1 MQNWGWSQTKVNEL
15 WFCLKMDLTLYL
27 LYLRQLDFSIVRS
40 VIWKVNMLICS
51 LLRASWKK
59 IIFMIQGW
67 NVKRLLLWNI
77 LLFCFSKI
85 QDHLSS
91 LLQRVIYDLSRLYPN
106 SPKSFWGTKRLLFV
120 GFKNAFFFFWFFFL
134 SSCVSKTCKSETR
147 IMESIGKIKNR
158 LFTCYNQIYRWKKL
172 RSISLTTAP
181 ILLFFF
187 PLEVAHYSNIMHSAF
202 REKTGFLNWWSLWGT
217 CSITYCSEKPTCQ
230 IFSVKQ
236 WWALSSMAHIDVF
249 IKGLP
254 PWLGFRSLCL

>member
-1 MQNWGWSQTKVNEL
+1 MWKDCYYEIFCYSVFQRYRTTYPAYFKEWSMILVDYILTPQSHFGGQKDYFLLV
-15 WFCLKMDLTLYL
+15 LKML
-27 LYLRQLDFSIVRS
+27 
-40 VIWKVNMLICS
+40 
-51 LLRASWKK
+51 
-59 IIFMIQGW
+59 
-67 NVKRLLLWNI
+67 
-77 LLFCFSKI
+77 
-85 QDHLSS
+85 
-91 LLQRVIYDLSRLYPN
+91 
-106 SPKSFWGTKRLLFV
+106 
-120 GFKNAFFFFWFFFL
+120 FFFFVFFFL

-147 IMESIGKIKNR
+147 IMESIGKIKNW

-236 WWALSSMAHIDVF
+236 WWALSSVAHIDVF